1 VPPELCLKNGGV
13 HTVEPLTVQVQP
25 EGAGPLRPSE
35 EVIFGEFEDH
45 IVVGNTET
53 RASFT
58 LAGVAADMWRC
69 VVEHGNLDEAVA
81 SLLREYD
88 VDPSTLR
95 ADLRT
100 FVESLLAQDLLDR
113 DGAYSLD
120 G

>member
-1 VPPELCLKNGGV
+1 M
-13 HTVEPLTVQVQP
+13 
-25 EGAGPLRPSE
+25 RPSE
-35 EVIFGEFEDH
+35 EAIFGEFEGN

-58 LAGVAADMWRC
+58 LTGVAADMWRC
-69 VVEHGNLDEAVA
+69 VVEHGNLDAAVA

-88 VDPSTLR
+88 VDPSMLR
-95 ADLRT
+95 ADLRG
-100 FVESLLAQDLLDR
+100 FVEDLLAQDLLER